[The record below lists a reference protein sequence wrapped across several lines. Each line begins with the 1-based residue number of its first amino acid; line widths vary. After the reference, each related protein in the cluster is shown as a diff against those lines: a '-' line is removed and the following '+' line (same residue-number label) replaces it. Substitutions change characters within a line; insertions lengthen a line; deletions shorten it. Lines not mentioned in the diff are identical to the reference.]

1 MCIAHPPRQVSH
13 TLSHLYW
20 AIIVFMLLIT
30 VSTGQ
35 VMFKRVKTVVAI
47 VQQAVNAAQEDKPKK
62 D

>member
-1 MCIAHPPRQVSH
+1 MSS

-30 VSTGQ
+30 ASTGQ
-35 VMFKRVKTVVAI
+35 VMFKRVRTVVSIMQTAL
-47 VQQAVNAAQEDKPKK
+47 QAAQDDSKPKS

>member
-1 MCIAHPPRQVSH
+1 MSS

-30 VSTGQ
+30 ASTGQ

-47 VQQAVNAAQEDKPKK
+47 VKTAVQAAQASQDTSGGSKTKS